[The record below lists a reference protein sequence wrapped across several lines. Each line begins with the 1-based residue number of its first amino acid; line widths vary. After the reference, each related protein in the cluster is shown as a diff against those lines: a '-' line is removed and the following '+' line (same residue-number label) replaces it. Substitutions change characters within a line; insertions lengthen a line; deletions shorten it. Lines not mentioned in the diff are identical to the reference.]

1 MKKDKLHQTARSVI
15 VFSILT
21 CAFLSFLPAAHAQGK
36 PNIVL
41 VFMDNFGWGEP
52 GFNGGGIIRG
62 AATPRIDKLAE
73 EGLRLTNFNV
83 ETQCTPS
90 RAAII
95 SGRYAIRSGN
105 GTVPL
110 GGGVYGLVQWEITMA
125 EMLSDA
131 GYATGMFGKWHLG
144 HTEGRFPTD
153 QGFDEWY
160 GIPNSSDETPWEVL
174 DGYAE
179 SGVEGTY
186 IYEGKKGSPPKKV
199 KAYDLEQRALID
211 HELTK
216 RSIDF
221 MQRQV
226 KNKKPFFLYL
236 PYTQTHYPAIP
247 HPNFAGKTG
256 NGRFADVLAQ
266 IDAYNGMLLEAI
278 DELGIRDNTLFIFTA
293 DNGPEALP
301 EGSNTPSVDYFIPG
315 TAGPWRGS
323 LFTGFEGA
331 LRVPFV
337 ARWPGKIPAGSAS
350 DEIVHEMD
358 LYPTFARIAG
368 GKVPDDR
375 IIDGVDQTDFL
386 LGKQEKSNRE
396 GLIVYMGNNVWGV
409 KWRNWKVNL
418 KEQQNILS
426 ETLDYGM
433 PRIYNL
439 LKDPGETQNV
449 LFPETWVPKAALGQ
463 LGAHI
468 VSLKKEPPIK
478 PGTKDPYKPKKR

>member
-1 MKKDKLHQTARSVI
+1 MKHLLSAVLL
-15 VFSILT
+15 FIL
-21 CAFLSFLPAAHAQGK
+21 LVGSSFAHANEQ

-62 AATPRIDKLAE
+62 APTPRMDTLAA
-73 EGLRLTNFNV
+73 EGIRLTNFNV

-90 RAAII
+90 RAAIMTA
-95 SGRYAIRSGN
+95 RYAIRSGN
-105 GTVPL
+105 ATIPL
-110 GGGVYGLVQWEITMA
+110 GGGVYGLTQWEVTMA

-186 IYEGKKGSPPKKV
+186 VYEGKKGSAPKKV
-199 KAYDLEQRALID
+199 MDYDLEQRGLID
-211 HELTK
+211 LELTK

-226 KNKKPFFLYL
+226 KAKKPFFLYV
-236 PYTQTHYPAIP
+236 PYTMTHYPLIP
-247 HPNFAGKTG
+247 HPDFAGKTG

-266 IDAYNGMLLEAI
+266 IDAYLGMLLDTV
-278 DELGIRDNTLFIFTA
+278 DELGIRDDTLFIFTA
-293 DNGPEALP
+293 DNGPELLA
-301 EGSNTPSVDYFIPG
+301 EGSNTPSVEYFAIGSP
-315 TAGPWRGS
+315 GPWRGS
-323 LFTGFEGA
+323 LFTGWEGA
-331 LRVPFV
+331 LRVPFA
-337 ARWPGKIPAGSAS
+337 ARWPDKISAGSVS

-396 GLIVYMGNNVWGV
+396 GLIVYMGSDVWGV
-409 KWRNWKVNL
+409 KWRNWKLHL
-418 KEQQNILS
+418 KDQDNILS
-426 ETLDYGM
+426 QTRNYGM
-433 PRIYNL
+433 PRVYNL
-439 LKDPGETQNV
+439 IKDPGETQNV

-463 LGAHI
+463 LGAHAM
-468 VSLKKEPPIK
+468 SLRQEPPIK
-478 PGTKDPYKPKKR
+478 PGTKDPYTPPK